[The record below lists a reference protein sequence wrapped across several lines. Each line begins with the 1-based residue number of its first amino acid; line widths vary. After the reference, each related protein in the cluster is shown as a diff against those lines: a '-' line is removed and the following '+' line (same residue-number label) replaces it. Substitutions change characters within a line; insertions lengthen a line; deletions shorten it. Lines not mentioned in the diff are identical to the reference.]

1 MNPRDYITTA
11 QAAEML
17 GVTRQ
22 RFHDFVKE
30 GRIKCVRFGHTRI
43 ILKDDV
49 KNFKKIKRGP
59 GLRLTA
65 ARK

>member
-1 MNPRDYITTA
+1 
-11 QAAEML
+11 ML